1 MITPTNNMKR
11 NLRLTLMAMCLLA
24 GLAQAAGRRYASNS
38 PTIDPDVQSMLDRD
52 EDMNAI
58 LGRPLIDINVDREME
73 ELSLLAAEDN
83 NIIQAERHDIESN
96 QLLAE
101 LAELAATM
109 EDAPSPPARVESAAI
124 TREMRVAKEF
134 LDSEYESLSNQA
146 TRMLAEQGLCSSRIY
161 ELKAIDDALE
171 FTQNLKASV
180 RNGGLTTSNLNLMV
194 RLTFEDLRHNLI
206 RQIAELR
213 RNSSRRTR
221 RRLGPRSMPKRKQK
235 SRAPKKSATNARQP
249 VSPVT
254 RMAIT
259 NCRNAVEK
267 LEKKVQKLN
276 QRCEEH
282 LSEANRKKAAG
293 DKDGALRELKTKKLL
308 LKQIGKIKRQQQ
320 KLEAAIDKLNE

>member
-213 RNSSRRTR
+213 RNPSRRTR
-221 RRLGPRSMPKRKQK
+221 RRLGSKRKRK
-235 SRAPKKSATNARQP
+235 SRAPKKAATNARQP

-254 RMAIT
+254 RKAIT
-259 NCRNAVEK
+259 NCRNTVDQW
-267 LEKKVQKLN
+267 EKKIQKLN
-276 QRCEEH
+276 QRCEEL
-282 LSEANRKKAAG
+282 LSEASRKKAAG
-293 DKDGALRELKTKKLL
+293 DKDGAKWELKTKKLL
-308 LKQIGKIKRQQQ
+308 LKQIAKIKRKQQT
-320 KLEAAIDKLNE
+320 LEATIDKLHE